1 MSESPAAPP
10 PRQQASEKRMLGSTW
25 IGLLATL
32 AVLLMVFLPDK
43 IQPPAKSSEVSAP
56 PPQTRVIPLPTPASE
71 AASRQPEAKTWAEF
85 FAPQTSPARKQ
96 RLWEEALG
104 GSNEEK
110 LELALQI
117 LAAPPSPWTD
127 PARDLLQLYLGE
139 DLGED
144 PALWREAVQ
153 ARQKKLALDKSRV
166 LEKLQEHR
174 ARFR

>member
-1 MSESPAAPP
+1 M
-10 PRQQASEKRMLGSTW
+10 TW

-32 AVLLMVFLPDK
+32 AVLLVVFLPDK
-43 IQPPAKSSEVSAP
+43 TPPPAKSSEVSAP
-56 PPQTRVIPLPTPASE
+56 PPRPKVIPTPILAGEAS
-71 AASRQPEAKTWAEF
+71 SRPPEPKTWAEF
-85 FAPQTSPARKQ
+85 FAPQTTPARKQ

-127 PARDLLQLYLGE
+127 PARNLLQLYLGE

-144 PALWREAVQ
+144 PAVWREAVQ
-153 ARQKKLALDKSRV
+153 ARQKKLALDKARV
-166 LEKLQEHR
+166 LEKLREHR
-174 ARFR
+174 AQFH